1 MKGRIRIILTFG
13 LCAIIFLLVG
23 FYSWLNANRY
33 KEDTKW
39 VAHTYEVISQG
50 QVLLSYLT
58 DLGTASRGYAQTGN
72 DSFIIKYNQS
82 VNNVERAFSYLKD
95 LTQDN
100 KQQQILLD
108 SVYALINAKK
118 NYSYELISSKRS
130 GGYDKAKEM
139 ILANGGQKINQ
150 RYRETISRFTKR
162 EKNLLDERLK
172 KADQQF
178 SFVFITTIISIAL
191 SILFILGGLFY
202 FLSDYNK
209 RVASEQKVT
218 ESESRIKKFLD
229 VLPLG
234 ILIVRSNGSAYYAN
248 RKSKEILGKGIAEIE
263 DVNDIPEVYQTYK
276 AGTDDMYPVT
286 ELPIAR
292 ALKGETL
299 TAGDME
305 IHKDGK
311 RVPLRINATSVS
323 DSQGKI
329 EYAISVFEDVTEIKK
344 AEDELIVAKQ
354 KAEESSVL
362 KENFLANMSHEIRTP
377 MNAIIGFTELLQ
389 KSQLEAKEKEYV
401 DIIKSSGENLLHII
415 NDILDIS
422 KIEARMM
429 TFESFPLSVKELFY
443 SIKVMLGQKAG
454 AKNLSLVFTCDP
466 GVPDILIGDA
476 KRLTQILINLVN
488 NAIKFTEKGSVEV
501 FADLLS
507 ENENSCV
514 IQFIVKDTGIGI
526 SHDKFDRIFERF
538 EQAELNTSHKYGGT
552 GLGLSIAKQM
562 VDLQGG
568 EMMVKSTP
576 GMGTEFSFTLPFQK
590 SNTQPDTIIAPT
602 LKEFDMSELSEF
614 KILLAED
621 SIVNAKLITSLFA
634 QYNIKVDLA
643 GNGLEAIEKIKNSY
657 YDLILMDMEM
667 PEMNGYEATTVLR
680 NELHNPIPIIA
691 MTAHAM
697 AGEIEKCLNLGMN
710 DYISKPINAKLLF
723 EKIYNNIKGARKE
736 PKA

>member
-1 MKGRIRIILTFG
+1 MKGRIRIIFTFG
-13 LCAIIFLLVG
+13 LCAVIFLLVG

-39 VAHTYEVISQG
+39 VSHTYEVISQG
-50 QVLLSYLT
+50 QTMLSFLT
-58 DLGTASRGYAQTGN
+58 DMGTASRNYAQTGS

-82 VNNVERAFSYLKD
+82 VNNVEKTFSHLKD
-95 LTQDN
+95 LTADN
-100 KQQQILLD
+100 KQQQGLLD
-108 SVYALINAKK
+108 SIHTFINAKK
-118 NYSYELISSKRS
+118 NYSFELISSKRS
-130 GGYDKAKEM
+130 GEYDKAKEM

-150 RYRETISRFTKR
+150 QYREAISRFTKH
-162 EKNLLDERLK
+162 EKNLLDARLSE
-172 KADQQF
+172 ADSQF
-178 SFVFITTIISIAL
+178 NFVFITTIVSIAL
-191 SILFILGGLFY
+191 SILFVLGGLFY

-209 RVASEQKVT
+209 RVASEQKVI

-234 ILIVRSNGSAYYAN
+234 ILILNSKGRAYYAN
-248 RKSKEILGKGIAEIE
+248 RKSKEILGKGIAEIV

-276 AGTDDMYPVT
+276 AGTNDRYPVT

-299 TAGDME
+299 TVGDME

-311 RVPLRINATSVS
+311 HVPLRINATSVL

-329 EYAISVFEDVTEIKK
+329 EYAISVFEDVTEIKR
-344 AEDELIVAKQ
+344 AEQELIIARQ
-354 KAEESSVL
+354 KAEESSIL
-362 KENFLANMSHEIRTP
+362 KEAFLANMSHEIRTP

-389 KSQLEAKEKEYV
+389 KSNLESKEKEYV
-401 DIIKSSGENLLHII
+401 DIIKTSGENLLHII

-429 TFESFPLSVKELFY
+429 TFESFPLSIKELFY
-443 SIKVMLGQKAG
+443 SIKVMLSQKAG
-454 AKNLSLVFTCDP
+454 AKNLSLTFTCDP
-466 GVPDILIGDA
+466 GVPDILMGDA
-476 KRLTQILINLVN
+476 KRLTQILINLVS

-501 FADLLS
+501 SASVLS
-507 ENENSCV
+507 ENEDACV
-514 IQFIVKDTGIGI
+514 VQFSVKDTGIGI
-526 SHDKFDRIFERF
+526 ATDKLHLIFERF

-568 EMMVKSTP
+568 EMMVKSTIHE
-576 GMGTEFSFTLPFQK
+576 GTEFIFTLPFQK
-590 SNTQPDTIIAPT
+590 SKNESSTVIAPT
-602 LKEFDMSELSEF
+602 VKEFDMSELSKF
-614 KILLAED
+614 TILLAED
-621 SIVNAKLITSLFA
+621 SMVNAKLITSLFA
-634 QYNIKVDLA
+634 QNNIKVDVA
-643 GNGLEAIEKIKNSY
+643 ENGLEAIEKIKNGH
-657 YDLILMDMEM
+657 YDLVLMDMEM
-667 PEMNGYEATTVLR
+667 PEMNGYEATIVLR

-723 EKIYNNIKGARKE
+723 EKIYNNIKRD
-736 PKA
+736 